1 MVFVK
6 KAYRRRFLL
15 SLLCS
20 LGLLL
25 IVGAQPAMATPQNP
39 RAKEKPTASELHPAV
54 ALTSASETA
63 IPPLVNLT
71 EYQKR
76 WVNDRSRFKIGKWS
90 RQAGKSFAT
99 SLEAV
104 LDCYENPG
112 TTWVFLSAGERQSKE
127 LMRTA
132 AIHARAIA
140 KALSDIEERRDTF
153 KSEDGTE
160 YKQLEIIFANGS
172 RIIGLP
178 ANPSTARGHSAHILL
193 DEFAFHKDSREIW
206 KALFFT
212 ITRGY
217 KIRIISTPQGK
228 KNRFYEQWTA
238 KTLQEFDGKAHVY
251 VGEKGGWSR
260 HSITIYQAVEMG
272 LLLKDE
278 EGNPSDPE
286 TLREALNDDEAWHQ
300 EALVEFLDET
310 TAWLTY
316 DLIEGVED
324 ARLLAEPSWVE
335 RLVAEAE
342 EHHAKYK
349 HFESPPVFNPE
360 WLAKEVPFTHDLYI
374 GFDVARHRDLSV
386 IWLDEDVDNL
396 YWTRAAI
403 ALAKKPFGVQRN
415 VLFSLM
421 KLRKFRR
428 ACIDKTGI
436 GEEMTER
443 AVEVFGASRVEGID
457 FNVANKEIM
466 ATGIKKS
473 FDDQKD
479 RIPADMK
486 IRQSLHSVKKTTT
499 DTGHHRFDADRTE
512 QIGHADHFWAK
523 ALCIQ
528 ARSKYSGPA
537 NVVTRAKRAVVSMMK
552 GYA

>member
-1 MVFVK
+1 MVRR
-6 KAYRRRFLL
+6 AYVRRFLL
-15 SLLCS
+15 TTIVS
-20 LGLLL
+20 LGILL
-25 IVGAQPAMATPQNP
+25 IIGAQPALATPKNP
-39 RAKEKPTASELHPAV
+39 RAKTKPAAAEVQPSTQ
-54 ALTSASETA
+54 LTSATATA
-63 IPPLVNLT
+63 IPPIVDLT

-76 WVNDRSRFKIGKWS
+76 WVLDQSRFKIGKWS

-104 LDCYENPG
+104 LDCTYHPG

-140 KALSDIEERRDTF
+140 KVLSHIQEHRDTF
-153 KSEDGTE
+153 KGEDGTE
-160 YKQLEIIFANGS
+160 YKQLEIIFPNGS

-178 ANPSTARGHSAHILL
+178 ANPNTARGHSAHILL

-238 KTLQEFDGKAHVY
+238 KTWQEYDGREHIFK
-251 VGEKGGWSR
+251 GEKGGWSR

-272 LLLKDE
+272 LVLRDE
-278 EGNPSDPE
+278 EGSPSDPE

-300 EALVEFLDET
+300 EALVEFIDEA

-335 RLVAEAE
+335 RLVAEAA

-349 HFESPPVFNPE
+349 HLESPPVFNPE
-360 WLAKEVPFTHDLYI
+360 WLRKEVPFTHDLYI

-386 IWLDEDVDNL
+386 IWLDEDVEGL

-403 ALAKKPFGVQRN
+403 ALHKQPFGVQRN
-415 VLFSLM
+415 VLFALM
-421 KLRKFRR
+421 KLPKFRR
-428 ACIDKTGI
+428 ACLDKTGI
-436 GEEMTER
+436 GEEMSER
-443 AVEVFGASRVEGID
+443 ALEVFGASRVEPID
-457 FNVANKEIM
+457 FNAKNKETL
-466 ATGIKKS
+466 AHAIKKS
-473 FDDQKD
+473 FDDRKD
-479 RIPADMK
+479 KLPADMT
-486 IRQSLHSVKKTTT
+486 IRQSLHSVKKTST
-499 DTGHHRFDADRTE
+499 DTGHFRFDADRTD
-512 QIGHADHFWAK
+512 QIGHADHFWSK
-523 ALCIQ
+523 ALCVQ
-528 ARSKYSGPA
+528 ARSKVSGELKISTRMKRS
-537 NVVTRAKRAVVSMMK
+537 VVGMLK
-552 GYA
+552 GF

>member
-1 MVFVK
+1 MPALATPSNEK
-6 KAYRRRFLL
+6 TKAFIRT
-15 SLLCS
+15 
-20 LGLLL
+20 GDQ
-25 IVGAQPAMATPQNP
+25 QPA
-39 RAKEKPTASELHPAV
+39 AV
-54 ALTSASETA
+54 ITSQSTTDP
-63 IPPLVNLT
+63 IVKLT

-76 WVNDRSRFKIGKWS
+76 WVLDKSRFKIGKWS

-104 LDCYENPG
+104 LDCFEKPG

-132 AIHARAIA
+132 AIHARAINA
-140 KALSDIEERRDTF
+140 AIQELSDSFRA
-153 KSEDGTE
+153 EDNTE
-160 YKQLEIIFANGS
+160 YKQLEIVFPNGS

-238 KTLQEFDGKAHVY
+238 RTLQEFDGPDHKY
-251 VGEKGGWSR
+251 VGEKGGWSK
-260 HSITIYQAVEMG
+260 HSVTIYQAVEMG
-272 LLLKDE
+272 LVLRDE

-286 TLREALNDDEAWHQ
+286 VLRTALNDDEAWHQ

-316 DLIEGVED
+316 DLIEGVEE
-324 ARLLAEPSWVE
+324 ARILAQPSWVD
-335 RLVAEAE
+335 RLISEAEA
-342 EHHAKYK
+342 HHLKYK
-349 HFESPPVFNPE
+349 HLESPPE
-360 WLAKEVPFTHDLYI
+360 YDSAWMREEIPFIGDLYV
-374 GFDVARHRDLSV
+374 GFDVARRRDLAV
-386 IWLDEDVDNL
+386 IWLDEEVDNL

-403 ALAKKPFGVQRN
+403 AMEKKPFGVQRI
-415 VLFSLM
+415 VLFAVL
-421 KLRKFRR
+421 KLRQFRR
-428 ACIDKTGI
+428 ACIDKTGL
-436 GEEMTER
+436 GEEISER
-443 AVEVFGASRVEGID
+443 AIELFGGRVEGID
-457 FNVANKEIM
+457 FTNANKEIL
-466 ATGIKKS
+466 ATGIKRS
-473 FDDQKD
+473 FEDQRD
-479 RIPADMK
+479 RIPADHT
-486 IRQSLHSVKKTTT
+486 IRQSLHSVKKTGT
-499 DTGHHRFDADRTE
+499 DTGHFRFDADRTE

-528 ARSKYSGPA
+528 ARTKYAGPIVIA
-537 NVVTRAKRAVVSMMK
+537 SRARRESAKLLR
-552 GYA
+552 GYE

>member
-1 MVFVK
+1 M
-6 KAYRRRFLL
+6 ASSRSNINRWILTLL
-15 SLLCS
+15 LAA
-20 LGLLL
+20 GLLL
-25 IVGAQPAMATPQNP
+25 IVGAVPAWAMPKTTKTQGIIETAGKQPA
-39 RAKEKPTASELHPAV
+39 AV
-54 ALTSASETA
+54 ITSQSK
-63 IPPLVNLT
+63 IDPIVKLT

-76 WVNDRSRFKIGKWS
+76 WVLDKSRFKIGKWS
-90 RQAGKSFAT
+90 RQTGKSFST

-104 LDCYENPG
+104 LDCFENAG

-132 AIHARAIA
+132 AIHARAMNAAI
-140 KALSDIEERRDTF
+140 SEISETF
-153 KSEDGTE
+153 KAEQDKTE
-160 YKQLEIIFANGS
+160 YKQLEILFPNGS

-238 KTLQEFDGKAHVY
+238 KTLQMFDGKDHIYEGA
-251 VGEKGGWSR
+251 KGGWSK
-260 HSITIYQAVEMG
+260 HTITIYQACEMG
-272 LLLKDE
+272 LELKDE

-286 TLREALNDDEAWHQ
+286 ALRLALNDDEAWHQ

-324 ARLLAEPSWVE
+324 VQLLAQPSWVE
-335 RLVAEAE
+335 RLVKEAE

-349 HFESPPVFNPE
+349 HLEHPPAYDSS
-360 WLAKEVPFTHDLYI
+360 WIDKEVPFTGDLYVGYDI
-374 GFDVARHRDLSV
+374 ARHRDLAV
-386 IWLDEDVDNL
+386 IWLDEEDGP

-403 ALAKKPFGVQRN
+403 PLWKKPFGVQRI
-415 VLFSLM
+415 VAFSIM

-428 ACIDKTGI
+428 ACFDKTGI
-436 GEEMTER
+436 GEQMTEE
-443 AVEVFGASRVEGID
+443 AINNFGASRVEGID
-457 FNVANKEIM
+457 FNSANKEVL
-466 ATGIKKS
+466 ATGIKQS
-473 FDDQKD
+473 FQDRKD
-479 RIPADMK
+479 RIPADQT
-486 IRQSLHSVKKTTT
+486 IRESLHSVKQTTT

-512 QIGHADHFWAK
+512 KIGHADHFWAK
-523 ALCIQ
+523 ALCIL
-528 ARSKYSGPA
+528 ARSKYSGPV
-537 NVVTRAKRAVVSMMK
+537 NVVTRAKRAVATMFK
-552 GYA
+552 GY

>member
-1 MVFVK
+1 MN
-6 KAYRRRFLL
+6 RWILTLLL
-15 SLLCS
+15 SA
-20 LGLLL
+20 GLLL
-25 IVGAQPAMATPQNP
+25 IVGAVPVWAMPTPTKAKGVMKTGDQQPA
-39 RAKEKPTASELHPAV
+39 AV
-54 ALTSASETA
+54 LTSQST
-63 IPPLVNLT
+63 IDPIVKLT

-76 WVNDRSRFKIGKWS
+76 WVLDKSRFKIGKWS
-90 RQAGKSFAT
+90 RQTGKSFST

-104 LDCYENPG
+104 LDCFENPG

-132 AIHARAIA
+132 AIHARAINA
-140 KALSDIEERRDTF
+140 AILEMADTF
-153 KSEDGTE
+153 KAEDKTE
-160 YKQLEIIFANGS
+160 YKQLEIIFPNGS

-212 ITRGY
+212 VTRGY

-238 KTLQEFDGKAHVY
+238 KTLQMFDGKEHNY
-251 VGEKGGWSR
+251 VGEKGGWSK
-260 HSITIYQAVEMG
+260 HTITIYQAVDMG
-272 LLLKDE
+272 LELKDE

-324 ARLLAEPSWVE
+324 VKILAEPSWVE
-335 RLVAEAE
+335 RLLDEAII
-342 EHHAKYK
+342 HHAAHKEEK
-349 HFESPPVFNPE
+349 SPPAFKPD
-360 WLAKEVPFTHDLYI
+360 WLQTEVPFTNDLYI
-374 GFDVARHRDLSV
+374 GFDVARHRDFSV
-386 IWLDEDVDNL
+386 IWLDEEVDGL
-396 YWTRAAI
+396 YWTRAEI
-403 ALAKKPFGVQRN
+403 ELKKQPFGVQQN
-415 VLFSLM
+415 VLFALM
-421 KLRKFRR
+421 DIRKFRR

-436 GEEMTER
+436 GEQISER
-443 AVEVFGASRVEGID
+443 AIELKGASRVEGID
-457 FNVANKEIM
+457 FSNANKEVL

-473 FDDQKD
+473 FEDRKD
-479 RIPADMK
+479 RIPADQR

-512 QIGHADHFWAK
+512 QIGHADAFWAK
-523 ALCIQ
+523 ALCVQ
-528 ARSKYSGPA
+528 ARSKYSGPV
-537 NVVTRAKRAVVSMMK
+537 NIVSRMKRATVALMK
-552 GYA
+552 GYD

>member
-1 MVFVK
+1 M
-6 KAYRRRFLL
+6 AYHKFSIRRFLFTVLL
-15 SLLCS
+15 SS
-20 LGLLL
+20 FLLL
-25 IVGAQPAMATPQNP
+25 ITGPLPALATPSP
-39 RAKEKPTASELHPAV
+39 AKAKGIIKTGNQLPAV
-54 ALTSASETA
+54 VVTSQST
-63 IPPLVNLT
+63 IDPIIKLT

-76 WVNDRSRFKIGKWS
+76 WVLDKSRFKIGKWS

-104 LDCYENPG
+104 LDCFENAG

-132 AIHARAIA
+132 AIHARAINA
-140 KALSDIEERRDTF
+140 AIQELSDVFKAEDDT
-153 KSEDGTE
+153 T
-160 YKQLEIIFANGS
+160 YKQLEIIFPNGS

-238 KTLQEFDGKAHVY
+238 RTLQEFDGRESRY
-251 VGEKGGWSR
+251 VGEKGGWSK
-260 HSITIYQAVEMG
+260 HSVTIYQAVEMG
-272 LLLKDE
+272 LVLRDE

-286 TLREALNDDEAWHQ
+286 VLRTALNDDEAWHQ

-316 DLIEGVED
+316 DLIEGVEEG
-324 ARLLAEPSWVE
+324 RILAEPSWVE
-335 RLVAEAE
+335 RLISEAEA
-342 EHHAKYK
+342 HHTKYK
-349 HFESPPVFNPE
+349 HLESPPAYDSN
-360 WLAKEVPFTHDLYI
+360 WLSSEVPFVGDLYI
-374 GFDVARHRDLSV
+374 GFDVARRRDLSV
-386 IWLDEDVDNL
+386 IWLDEEADNL

-403 ALAKKPFGVQRN
+403 ALNKKPFGVQRI
-415 VLFSLM
+415 VLFAIM
-421 KLRKFRR
+421 KLQRFRR
-428 ACIDKTGI
+428 GCIDKTGI
-436 GEEMTER
+436 GEEMSEK
-443 AVEVFGASRVEGID
+443 AIEVFGGRVEGID
-457 FNVANKEIM
+457 FTNASKEIL
-466 ATGIKKS
+466 ATGIKRS
-473 FDDQKD
+473 FEDQRD
-479 RIPADMK
+479 RIPADNT
-486 IRQSLHSVKKTTT
+486 IRQSLHSVKKTATE
-499 DTGHHRFDADRTE
+499 TGHFRFDADRTE

-528 ARSKYSGPA
+528 ARTKASGPIH
-537 NVVTRAKRAVVSMMK
+537 VVSRGRRETVDTLK
-552 GYA
+552 GYGELPAS